1 MDERR
6 KDGKGK
12 GERGKRGRGE
22 AGVLTLMK
30 VLRGEGVQEGV
41 KERGK
46 ERQKAEGWNI
56 ASSEDSK

>member
-1 MDERR
+1 MGRER
-6 KDGKGK
+6 